1 MRIALLGAHGKTGRL
16 VAESARSLGHA
27 LQPLQGNVLELK
39 PVRAAIHGA
48 DVVISTLGPVSQSP
62 PHLCSRA
69 TWQVLE
75 VMTKEGVGRLV
86 MVTGAMCGPPE
97 NLSPFYRALL
107 LVPSLRRAIEDR
119 RRQEALVKH
128 SLIGWT
134 LVRPPRLTD
143 EDTPGDPEVTQR
155 VVIGAMDHASR
166 RHVAETLMRAATT
179 GEWRGMG
186 VYVRS

>member
-1 MRIALLGAHGKTGRL
+1 M
-16 VAESARSLGHA
+16 AESARCLGHA
-27 LQPLQGNVLELK
+27 LQPLEGNALDLK
-39 PVRAAIHGA
+39 QVCAAVHGA
-48 DVVISTLGPVSQSP
+48 EVVICTLGPVKRSP

-75 VMTKEGVGRLV
+75 AMSKERVGRLV
-86 MVTGAMCGPPE
+86 MVTGAMAGPPE
-97 NLSPFYRALL
+97 NLSGFYRAMLR
-107 LVPSLRRAIEDR
+107 VPWVARVIEDR
-119 RRQEALVKH
+119 RRQEALVKQ

-155 VVIGAMDHASR
+155 AVIGALDHASR

-179 GEWRGMG
+179 GAWRGMG